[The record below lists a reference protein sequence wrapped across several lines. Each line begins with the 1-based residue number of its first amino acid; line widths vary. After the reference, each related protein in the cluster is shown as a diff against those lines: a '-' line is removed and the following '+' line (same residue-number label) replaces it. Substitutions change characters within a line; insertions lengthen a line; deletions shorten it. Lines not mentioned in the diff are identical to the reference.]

1 MSGLLLEGLKFIKG
15 LAPVADAFAG
25 TVVSDVVDMSDF
37 NRIVFCQFTGVGT
50 TGTSTITV
58 EACDDIVPTTT
69 SAVPFHSR
77 SITGADTEAAVVA
90 RAAAGYTTVAGSARI
105 ELVEIRED
113 ALSALGYRYV
123 RAKFVEVADDPVLGA
138 ILIFGDAKLKAST
151 ARTSSVD

>member
-90 RAAAGYTTVAGSARI
+90 RAAAGYTTVAGSAR
-105 ELVEIRED
+105 RMP
-113 ALSALGYRYV
+113 SAHS
-123 RAKFVEVADDPVLGA
+123 A
-138 ILIFGDAKLKAST
+138 T
-151 ARTSSVD
+151 ATSERSSSRSRTTRCSAPS